1 VTDTGHQQ
9 PGATPAILSAENA
22 ASLPFITDSHR
33 TGLGQLERNF
43 AEGRPLTIMIGE
55 GKARASLLIGRFIAG
70 LGDDVTV
77 VRLTE
82 PSNAIAGMRQI
93 IHSIGFESKEMNLTE
108 LENIFTMFLTSQKIN
123 RRRTII
129 CIEEGQDNDP
139 WLLDQIRRIIELSDK
154 ETYGLTVILSGRPIL
169 NEILK
174 KQPLDALA
182 ARAKGRITLAPFV
195 IAETREFVR
204 WMTES
209 SGVTDEGQV
218 FDFDAVTLIHELC
231 EGIPDTMGT
240 LCIRARELA
249 RKQGKTKV
257 TTELVQEAGD
267 LLHLLPNVRQLDED
281 TVMMK
286 IPTAGSN
293 KVAALYKGRLIVRID
308 GTVVQE
314 QPLNRE
320 RIMIGRDQGCDVRV
334 NSHLVSR
341 HHAVLVIDSDSLR
354 LADLGSTNGTFVDGR
369 EIKQCGLDDR
379 QVIGVGDSQIEYIA
393 DDGRNDS
400 FSGLYAT
407 GLFGPDEAGTRGA
420 RDFTGE
426 LQILEFD
433 PEKTIVDPTRRP
445 VRK

>member
-1 VTDTGHQQ
+1 MSV
-9 PGATPAILSAENA
+9 EKA

-33 TGLGQLERNF
+33 NGLDQLTRTF
-43 AEGRPLTIMIGE
+43 SEGRPLTIMIGE
-55 GKARASLLIGRFIAG
+55 GKAGASLLIGRFIAS

-77 VRLTE
+77 ARLIE
-82 PSNAIAGMRQI
+82 PCADAIAGMRQI
-93 IHSIGFESKEMNLTE
+93 IRGIGFASKEMNLTD
-108 LENIFTMFLTSQKIN
+108 LENVFTMFLASQKIN

-129 CIEEGQDNDP
+129 CIEEAQDNGP
-139 WLLDQIRRIIELSDK
+139 WMLDQVRRIIELDDK
-154 ETYGLTVILSGRPIL
+154 EKYGLTVILSGRPIL
-169 NEILK
+169 HEILK
-174 KQPLDALA
+174 KPPLDALT
-182 ARAKGRITLAPFV
+182 ARAEGRISLAPFV

-204 WMTES
+204 WMIES
-209 SGVTDEGQV
+209 SGVTDVGQV

-231 EGIPDTMGT
+231 KGIPDTMGT